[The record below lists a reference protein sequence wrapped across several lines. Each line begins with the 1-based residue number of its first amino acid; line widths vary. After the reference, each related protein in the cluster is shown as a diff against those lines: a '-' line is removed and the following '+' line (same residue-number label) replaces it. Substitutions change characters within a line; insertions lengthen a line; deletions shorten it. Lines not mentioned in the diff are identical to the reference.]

1 MPRLSLYKPEKGND
15 FKFIDRIISEQF
27 QVGGTDI
34 YVHKYLGPLSPDE
47 SGGEATPVTPNTSGN
62 TIPELGIQDVL
73 LMENRDRKY
82 DPDIYII
89 RGIYTMQDLDFN
101 LTQFGIMLN
110 NDNIMMHFHI
120 KTSVD
125 ALSRKLMAG
134 DVLELPH
141 LQDEYGLDQDNI
153 RALKRFYVVQEV
165 TRPAAGFSPTWY
177 PHLLKAKCSPLVD
190 SQEFAEILDVD
201 SGNGDGS
208 TLRDLLSTYS
218 KSIEINNQVI
228 AQAELDAPQSGYN
241 TTGYY
246 VLPLKEDG
254 LLDIA
259 DVSNDSKDVSI
270 DNVSYDAS
278 IVLQSPSRD
287 LYVGYLTGDGI
298 PANGAPFSQGI
309 SFPANPLNGQFYLR
323 TDYLPNRLFRYE
335 GSHWKM
341 FEENVR
347 MTMDNTG
354 ANDYAAIMLGA
365 QVRTTQKTGFINNN
379 STSTIAGKIVNE
391 RQSLSKALKPRADN

>member
-1 MPRLSLYKPEKGND
+1 MPRLSLYKPEKGSD
-15 FKFIDRIISEQF
+15 FKFIDRIIGEQV

-34 YVHKYLGPLSPDE
+34 YVHKYLGPVSPDE
-47 SGGEATPVTPNTSGN
+47 VGGEATPAQPNTSGN

-82 DPDIYII
+82 DPDVYVI

-141 LQDEYGLDQDNI
+141 LQDEYGLDQNNI
-153 RALKRFYVVQEV
+153 KALKRFYVVQEV

-177 PHLLKAKCSPLVD
+177 PHLLRAKCTPLVD

-218 KSIEINNQVI
+218 KSIEINNQII
-228 AQAELDAPQSGYN
+228 AQADLDAPQSGYD

-246 VLPLKEDG
+246 VLPLKDDG
-254 LLDIA
+254 LMNIA
-259 DVSNDSKDVSI
+259 DVSDESMDASI
-270 DNVSYDAS
+270 DNATFDAS

-298 PANGAPFSQGI
+298 PPNGAPFNQGI
-309 SFPANPLNGQFYLR
+309 TFPSAPLNGQFYLR

-335 GSHWKM
+335 GTHWKM
-341 FEENVR
+341 FEQNVR

-354 ANDYAAIMLGA
+354 ANDSVAIAHGA
-365 QVRTTQKTGFINNN
+365 QVRKTQKTGFINNN
-379 STSTIAGKIVNE
+379 TTATVAGKVINE
-391 RQSLSKALKPRADN
+391 RQSLSKALKPKADN